1 MKFKVLRA
9 HYGDRD
15 YAEGDEREASEA
27 DVAHLVASGVL
38 APAGAAKSDAQK
50 VKDGE
55 MSANEARSRAGRPPI
70 GAEAKDAGPAPRNK
84 AMGAAPENKAEAAPR
99 ARKAE

>member
-38 APAGAAKSDAQK
+38 KSVRAQ
-50 VKDGE
+50 
-55 MSANEARSRAGRPPI
+55 S
-70 GAEAKDAGPAPRNK
+70 EAKDAGAAPRNK
-84 AMGAAPENKAEAAPR
+84 AMGAAPENKAETAPR
-99 ARKAE
+99 TRKAE